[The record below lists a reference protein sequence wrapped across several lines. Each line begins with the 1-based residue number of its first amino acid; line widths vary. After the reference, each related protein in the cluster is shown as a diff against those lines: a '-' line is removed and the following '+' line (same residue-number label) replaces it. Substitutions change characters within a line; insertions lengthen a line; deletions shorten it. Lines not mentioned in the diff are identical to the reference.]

1 MSLQKLTYSNAVFLY
16 NKEFGYFP
24 RFRFIISQRM
34 NLKKAVNVAVVGEA
48 GIGKSYM
55 AWTLARLV
63 DPKFT
68 VDQIM
73 FTYSEYMR
81 LIKDLPLGRA
91 IVFDE
96 PSYAMSKRDWYK
108 QLNKVLVKTIES
120 QRFKIHPLFIPVI
133 NLNLLDKTV
142 RDYLIQFLVYVYKRT
157 RHNPPKQ
164 KGYCYAHVYRLYASQ
179 REPKVYYYHVC
190 TLKYPLLSKC
200 PRDSCI
206 GCQKLKDCNEFRAQ
220 YERKKLTIQDRRYEE
235 GAREAAVLESKE
247 VSDELLEAIIINELK
262 DDILNEKGRIEPV
275 FMRSALFRKK
285 GIKIGW
291 NRAYSLKKLLEKDFP
306 DLFPTK

>member
-34 NLKKAVNVAVVGEA
+34 NLKKAVNVAIVGEA

-68 VDQIM
+68 VDQIV

-142 RDYLIQFLVYVYKRT
+142 RDYLIQFLVHVYKRT
-157 RHNPPKQ
+157 PHNPPKQ
-164 KGYCYAHVYRLYASQ
+164 RGYCYAHVYRLYASQ
-179 REPKVYYYHVC
+179 REPKVYYYYQC
-190 TLKYPLLSKC
+190 TLKYPLLGKC
-200 PRDSCI
+200 PKDSCI
-206 GCQKLKDCNEFRAQ
+206 GCRQLKTCSEFRAQ
-220 YERKKLTIQDRRYEE
+220 YERKKLAIQDMRYAE
-235 GAREAAVLESKE
+235 GAKEAAI
-247 VSDELLEAIIINELK
+247 LEAKELSDFQIEQILVNEFKDQIINRKGKVDPTYIRAVL
-262 DDILNEKGRIEPV
+262 LREKN
-275 FMRSALFRKK
+275 
-285 GIKIGW
+285 IKIGW
-291 NRAYSLKKLLEKDFP
+291 SRAYSIKKLLEKDYPNVFN
-306 DLFPTK
+306 LS